1 MHPVDLA
8 LTRKVIGFCVLFL
21 LAVVAIRLA
30 QPILDGD
37 LFWHMAYARQM
48 LERHTLIL
56 DHTAF
61 SWTPS
66 SNRMIYCAWLSELF
80 FHELWQVAGLTGMFA
95 FRYLCLAG
103 LLVLAWTFS
112 RRLGLARATLT
123 WLLLMIL
130 FVATFGGTVV
140 KPEIFSLV
148 FFNVLVWLF
157 FRYRLDGRARW
168 LYFVPLLLLVWV
180 NTHGAFVLAAPFLV
194 AAAIGEALEHRL
206 NRHLLIAWSLCG
218 VAVLATPYGWR
229 YPWQLIEDYA
239 FGRTPRPDAAWNDAY
254 MSIFNPG
261 ASGQHYVELLAL
273 MAVILV
279 TLAMQK
285 RRFDWTILLINTI
298 YAPLFI
304 VYLRTTFFWPV
315 VFYYSALYLAHLPS
329 TAAMPWSRYGK
340 AAALALFLFLGGRA
354 VTDAW
359 RNPSY
364 GSWLGFGIGHMLPAP
379 EAEFLASARL
389 GDRLYNLFDGGG
401 YLLWRLYPRYRVMTD
416 SRSFP
421 YLAWFDDQYKF
432 SMGDSF
438 DDFLKRYP
446 ADVALIDLLHV
457 SARRN
462 FLKSPDWRLVY
473 CGPTAAVFVKRTV
486 PYTGELRSAATEIRN
501 AGTAIQFFDFAAE
514 IGDFSVAWKTLGHI
528 ETRSVHQLSNE
539 ELDAAHS
546 YREGH
551 RALRTRDWAR
561 ARQLFDKAFARKSPG
576 DRDQLIRIFLN
587 NIATL
592 RGQGKADQTRTYEA
606 ALIKLA
612 APE

>member
-1 MHPVDLA
+1 M
-8 LTRKVIGFCVLFL
+8 TRKAAGFCGLFL

-37 LFWHMAYARQM
+37 LFWHMAYAQQM

-61 SWTPS
+61 SWTPA
-66 SNRMIYCAWLSELF
+66 SNRMIYCAWASELLL
-80 FHELWQVAGLTGMFA
+80 HRLWQLTGLTGIFA
-95 FRYLCLAG
+95 FRYLCAGVLLA
-103 LLVLAWTFS
+103 LAWGYA
-112 RRLGLARATLT
+112 RRLGMTRVPLV

-130 FVATFGGTVV
+130 FLGTFAGTVV

-180 NTHGAFVLAAPFLV
+180 NTHGAFIMAAPFLA

-206 NRHLLIAWSLCG
+206 SRHLVIAWTLCG

-229 YPWQLIEDYA
+229 YPWQLVEDYVL
-239 FGRTPRPDAAWNDAY
+239 GRTPRPDVAWNDAH

-261 ASGQHYVELLAL
+261 SSGQHYVELLAF

-279 TLAMQK
+279 TLAVQR
-285 RRFDWTILLINTI
+285 RRFDWTIVLTNLI
-298 YAPLFI
+298 YVPLFV

-315 VFYYSALYLAHLPS
+315 VFCYSALYLAQLPPRIAIS
-329 TAAMPWSRYGK
+329 WERYAK
-340 AAALALFLFLGGRA
+340 PAALALFLFLGGRA

-364 GSWLGFGIGHMLPAP
+364 GSWLGFGISHMLPVA

-401 YLLWRLYPRYRVMTD
+401 YLLWRLYPQYRVMTD

-446 ADVALIDLLHV
+446 ADVALIDLLHA

-473 CGPTAAVFVKRTV
+473 YGPTAAVFVKRTV
-486 PYTGELRSAATEIRN
+486 PYADERRSAGTEIRN

-514 IGDFSVAWKTLGHI
+514 IGDFSIAWRTLDQI
-528 ETRSVHQLSNE
+528 DTRLAHQLSGE
-539 ELDAAHS
+539 DLHAAHS

-551 RALRTRDWAR
+551 HALRTRDWAR
-561 ARQLFDKAFARKSPG
+561 AKQMFDHAFARKSPG
-576 DRDQLIRIFLN
+576 DRDQLIRIFLS

-592 RGQGKADQTRTYEA
+592 RANGKADETRTFEA
-606 ALIKLA
+606 ALMKLA